1 MWKPDWYGVEIRVL
15 SLLNVLF
22 LWRIRQGRAAG
33 IGASLQKWAQ
43 PRKESPRSRDGGQR
57 RHQQILVWSLAAR
70 FSFPHFLF
78 TCEASLLLSYLV
90 CKSSRATSS
99 ARGALRFGMAVWCL
113 PFSDL
118 GHTFHCIGT
127 APYRDGARVATRV
140 FETGQKASDQTFAN
154 GRPEACCEGISLY
167 LHTLSTG
174 SSLDKETSTIIPQWK
189 GLSRAKDGALDFFS
203 SNPEPTSQLYR

>member
-1 MWKPDWYGVEIRVL
+1 MVSKSGFFRYLMFCSYGA
-15 SLLNVLF
+15 F
-22 LWRIRQGRAAG
+22 G
-33 IGASLQKWAQ
+33 KDAQ
-43 PRKESPRSRDGGQR
+43 PGLVLLYRSGLNLEKNLPVRGTAVNGA
-57 RHQQILVWSLAAR
+57 ISKFSCGVWPLDSL
-70 FSFPHFLF
+70 FPTFWF
-78 TCEASLLLSYLV
+78 TCETSLLLSYVV
-90 CKSSRATSS
+90 CTNSRATSS

-167 LHTLSTG
+167 LHTTVLA
-174 SSLDKETSTIIPQWK
+174 LLWIRKRAQIILQRK
-189 GLSRAKDGALDFFS
+189 GLSRAKDGALDFS
-203 SNPEPTSQLYR
+203 RGTRTD

>member
-1 MWKPDWYGVEIRVL
+1 MPVSKSGFFRYLMFCSYGAFGKDAQPGLVLLYRSGLNLEKNLSVRGPAVNGAISKVL
-15 SLLNVLF
+15 SCGV
-22 LWRIRQGRAAG
+22 
-33 IGASLQKWAQ
+33 
-43 PRKESPRSRDGGQR
+43 
-57 RHQQILVWSLAAR
+57 LAAR
-70 FSFPHFLF
+70 FSFSHFLF
-78 TCEASLLLSYLV
+78 TCETSLLLSYLV